1 MFAILVALQV
11 VYSSLNRNIIS
22 IAMKPLRRRV
32 KWFGGNEDSDIRM
45 FQEMEQ
51 DPSMRERLKKM
62 ARDEMEEPDVEYIP

>member
-1 MFAILVALQV
+1 
-11 VYSSLNRNIIS
+11 
-22 IAMKPLRRRV
+22 MKPLRRRV